1 MNYKSHNIENTENS
15 LTLTVNL
22 EQRTLAR
29 EPVQVFNHE
38 DAENLLKEEGIN
50 LSQYTGITGPAYI
63 TNYASKATTTP
74 PTLTGTWTL
83 TKKQKKEE
91 KNRINETTKPSNS
104 KKRTRTR
111 RTKKTTT
118 N

>member
-1 MNYKSHNIENTENS
+1 MKYESHNIENTDTVV
-15 LTLTVNL
+15 TLTVNL
-22 EQRTLAR
+22 SSRQLAR
-29 EPVQVFNHE
+29 DPVQVFTYE
-38 DAENLLKEEGIN
+38 DAERLLKEEGGN
-50 LSQYTGITGPAYI
+50 LNQYPGITGPMYI